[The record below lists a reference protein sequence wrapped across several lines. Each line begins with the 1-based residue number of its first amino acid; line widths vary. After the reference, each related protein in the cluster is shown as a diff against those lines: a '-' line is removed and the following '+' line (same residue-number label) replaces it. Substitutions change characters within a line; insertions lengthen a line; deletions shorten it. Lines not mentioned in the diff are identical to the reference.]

1 MWKPKTTTSASNE
14 DVAVTKDDDEW
25 KEWNE
30 ALANATEEELVD
42 LAGIKLQQL

>member
-1 MWKPKTTTSASNE
+1 MAAAE
-14 DVAVTKDDDEW
+14 DVDVPRDDDEW

-42 LAGIKLQQL
+42 LAGNSSVLNVK